1 MPSITAP
8 TSRFLRVEP
17 HWYGLQAKNGLQAVL
32 MRSRAIVD
40 AVLTFACM
48 VRARI
53 VQVHGAGACGC
64 MRVGA
69 CVGVQVRTGA
79 RRCVR
84 ACMGVRRHAGVCM
97 RRRVQACMGAC
108 MGACMRAGACVH
120 GCAGACMCMRVRVR
134 VRGCAGVCA
143 RAGVRAHVCA
153 CMYI

>member
-84 ACMGVRRHAGVCM
+84 ACMGVRRHAGVHVRAC
-97 RRRVQACMGAC
+97 VQVHACMGARVH
-108 MGACMRAGACVH
+108 ACACGCGC
-120 GCAGACMCMRVRVR
+120 GCAGARVCVRVQVCVHMCVR
-134 VRGCAGVCA
+134 VCT
-143 RAGVRAHVCA
+143 
-153 CMYI
+153 YETLPPLNF